1 MRLALDIGNSR
12 IKWGLRQDRRWHSHG
27 ALPTAKW
34 PGVEALLRAHR
45 EVTEVWACHVAEASV
60 AAGIEAACAAA
71 QIPLRW
77 VESASSA
84 GGIVNRY
91 DKPGQLGT
99 DRWVALIG
107 ARARTTHPVIV
118 VNAGTATTIDALSST
133 GEFLGGMILP
143 GLTLMRQA
151 LHRGTAAL
159 PSEPS
164 GCFAPFPRNT
174 ADAIVTGSIAAT
186 VGAIESLAQTLTAHE
201 SSEVHRL
208 LSGGHAETLQPH
220 VKMPADRVTYLVLEG
235 LARLMEN

>member
-12 IKWGLRQDRRWHSHG
+12 IKWGLRQNHRWHSQG
-27 ALPTAKW
+27 ALPTIEW
-34 PGVEALLRAHR
+34 PRIEALLHDHQ